1 MTPKYLLLASL
12 IGCAA
17 SAGAADSFEKQAIDA
32 TAFAPATSA
41 NGLPMAPSGGPV
53 GDLDLDPGFGTGGTA
68 NYFLD
73 HGGSLEGW
81 GLRVFER
88 PDHAGWY
95 VLAKHGTGT
104 GTWEAVVVVANP
116 SGAQQRTVYVPT
128 PMFRLDDAT
137 WDSANG
143 RFYFVGGAK
152 QAGHADS
159 DFAVT
164 CVDIDNGPDGGVC
177 SDFGNAGTSHVAFNR
192 GGNNDDVARRV
203 ISRPNLGVLVAGW
216 AKDGSDRY
224 VFAATAL
231 LRGSGGLVT
240 RFGNNGRF
248 AYDLG
253 SNSANLDVN
262 VFDIALSGDA
272 DTQARLYIAGNY
284 SRNTAR
290 TDYDGVVLG
299 LSAWNGV
306 LDDWG
311 PGGHGFSQVWLDLG
325 VAGVDM
331 SDAVTAISVLANG
344 KLALA
349 GWSKDQAGLNRMMLA
364 RLRNDGVL
372 DINSGFCG
380 NAGKC
385 TPFASGRSFW
395 PAAIAERPDTR
406 DLIIAAENPNH
417 PGVNDETWQMV
428 FQFTPKGAYH
438 DATTLHSTHGTGT
451 LEYTVPAALLVSREA
466 TMLVGTRRF
475 TPANSDYDARLTR
488 LLHNDTIFA
497 DTFGGAHAD

>member
-1 MTPKYLLLASL
+1 MIAKYLLLASL
-12 IGCAA
+12 VGVV
-17 SAGAADSFEKQAIDA
+17 AGAHAADPFEKEAIDA
-32 TAFAPATSA
+32 TWHAPLVPSA
-41 NGLPMAPSGGPV
+41 DPV
-53 GDLDLDPGFGTGGTA
+53 SDLDLDPTFGSGGGTA
-68 NYFLD
+68 TYYLD
-73 HGGSLEGW
+73 DGGNLEGW
-81 GLRVFER
+81 GLRVFAR
-88 PDHAGWY
+88 PDAAGWY
-95 VLAKHGTGT
+95 VLAKHGTGA
-104 GTWEAVVVVANP
+104 GTWEATVIVTN
-116 SGAQQRTVYVPT
+116 STGAALRTIYVPT

-164 CVDIDNGPDGGVC
+164 CVDIGNGPNGGVC
-177 SDFGNAGTSHVAFNR
+177 ADFGTGGTAWIGFDRAGSK
-192 GGNNDDVARRV
+192 DDVARRV

-216 AKDGSDRY
+216 AKDGADRY

-231 LRGSGGLVT
+231 TRANGVVLP
-240 RFGNNGRF
+240 RFGTNGLF
-248 AYDLG
+248 TADLG
-253 SNSANLDVN
+253 SITTNLDVN
-262 VFDIALSGDA
+262 VFDIALSNDP
-272 DTQARLYIAGNY
+272 DSEARLYIAGNY

-299 LSAWNGV
+299 LNAWNGV

-311 PGGHGFSQVWLDLG
+311 PGDNGFSQIWLDLG

-331 SDAVTAISVLANG
+331 GDAITAMHVLANG

-364 RLRNDGVL
+364 RLREDGVL

-385 TPFASGRSFW
+385 APFVSGRSFW

-406 DLIIAAENPNH
+406 ELVIAAENPNH
-417 PGVNDETWQMV
+417 PGVDDETWQMV
-428 FQFTPKGAYH
+428 FQFTRDASYR
-438 DATTLHSTHGTGT
+438 DATTLHSLHDSSV
-451 LEYTVPAALLVSREA
+451 LEYTVPAALQVTRDA
-466 TMLVGTRRF
+466 TLIVGTRRY
-475 TPANSDYDARLTR
+475 TSADSDYDARLTR
-488 LLHNDTIFA
+488 LLHNETIFA
-497 DTFGGAHAD
+497 DSFGGANSD